1 MIGSVHSMYTAAS
14 LELLIM
20 RLRKIIFSVAMLALP
35 GAVLLG
41 DGAPAMAQGG
51 CLSQSEQRQAVRS
64 GQAVRPGQIGQKLGG
79 KVLRL
84 SLCERGGGLAWHVT
98 VLQGDGRV
106 VDRVVDARS
115 GQPIR

>member
-1 MIGSVHSMYTAAS
+1 M
-14 LELLIM
+14 LLI
-20 RLRKIIFSVAMLALP
+20 LRTMHLVKIIAVVAMLAQAGGL
-35 GAVLLG
+35 VLW
-41 DGAPAMAQGG
+41 DAAPAAAQAG
-51 CLSQSEQRQAVRS
+51 CLSQSAQRQAVSS
-64 GQAVRPGQIGQKLGG
+64 GKAVRPGQIGRKLGG

-84 SLCERGGGLAWHVT
+84 SLCEGSGGLTWRVT